1 MEEQKNVK
9 WILIISII
17 MFFAS
22 IGYALPYSYVGGI
35 RSPWDTL
42 WYVIGRITTLL
53 FIATITTGTLFTTN
67 FAKKAL
73 MYKLT
78 IYFFIVSMSLF
89 FVGFLKW
96 LFSFP

>member
-9 WILIISII
+9 WVLIISII

-22 IGYALPYSYVGGI
+22 IGYALPYSYPGSL

-42 WYVIGRITTLL
+42 WYVLGRIDTLL

-67 FAKKAL
+67 FARKEL
-73 MYKLT
+73 TYRLT
-78 IYFFIVSMSLF
+78 IYLFIVSMGLF
-89 FVGFLKW
+89 FTGFLKW